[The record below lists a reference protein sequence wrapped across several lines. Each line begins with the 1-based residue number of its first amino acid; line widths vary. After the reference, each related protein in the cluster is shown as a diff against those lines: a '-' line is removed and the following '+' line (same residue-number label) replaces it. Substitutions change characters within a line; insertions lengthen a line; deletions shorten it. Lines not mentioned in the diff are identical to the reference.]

1 MVFFAA
7 LTFFQNDVDN
17 YIHLMDEHDHP
28 VVDDHDHP
36 DHDLIHAN
44 YLQQDAEFDGYE
56 IEIGQT
62 FSLAHGDLTLS
73 YARDSISGEFA
84 AGGNIP
90 RMTPERDLYKV
101 SYTGDGLKI
110 ALSLTDVSAQTDT
123 AEDETVTQG
132 FEILNLNLSKTVELS
147 SGHSLILS
155 MFGKNLLDEAARNHS
170 SFVKDEVPMAGRNLG
185 IRASYSF

>member
-1 MVFFAA
+1 MMAMA
-7 LTFFQNDVDN
+7 MATGDGDG
-17 YIHLMDEHDHP
+17 DGDGDHDG
-28 VVDDHDHP
+28 DHDH

-56 IEIGQT
+56 IEVGKT
-62 FSLAHGDLTLS
+62 FTLAAADLTLS
-73 YARDSISGEFA
+73 YARDSISGEFT

-101 SYTGDGLKI
+101 SYVGDGLKV
-110 ALSLTDVSAQTDT
+110 ALSLSDVSAQTDT
-123 AEDETVTQG
+123 AEDETVTNG
-132 FEILNLNLSKTVELS
+132 FEMLNLNVSKTVELS
-147 SGHSLILS
+147 SGHSLTLS

-170 SFVKDEVPMAGRNLG
+170 SFVKDEVPLAGRNLG